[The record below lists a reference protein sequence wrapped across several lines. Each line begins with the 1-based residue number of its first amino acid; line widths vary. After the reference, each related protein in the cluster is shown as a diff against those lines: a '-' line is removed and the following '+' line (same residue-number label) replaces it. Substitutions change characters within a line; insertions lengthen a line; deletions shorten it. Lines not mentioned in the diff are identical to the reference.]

1 MPSQRRAVAKAASLR
16 EPYARKSR
24 FVAICYARLMF
35 RRLFPTL
42 ANLEPIELAIL
53 PIGVAFLAAPLSR
66 MAVDLYCWKMGIQK

>member
-1 MPSQRRAVAKAASLR
+1 
-16 EPYARKSR
+16 
-24 FVAICYARLMF
+24 MF

-53 PIGVAFLAAPLSR
+53 PIGVAFLAAPLSE